1 VNEEAA
7 DYAVNLGRVAD
18 ALAATDPLAAP
29 ARVLAELQDVDI
41 PTDARLLS
49 APRLVS
55 LAAAASRGAA
65 VSSRLEL
72 YPRGMAAT
80 KTVQLALGALVGA
93 DQLTPEQIQERVAG
107 RYPESEKLPPRP
119 ALDGVLADAGWDV
132 EWQAHLVGGRGA
144 YVPRSSA
151 GLGVTS
157 EAFLTRISTTR
168 TPVREVTPELA
179 DARRFEERLEYAAA
193 HGSFLALKVRP
204 KLMLR
209 AERELAARF
218 PVSRQSVE
226 KLLVQAMKEEAASVG
241 ADWDVVMRADASPRD
256 SIEWKNLL
264 MLVRRAIS
272 RVEQQLLATPADRTL
287 LLVNPGLL
295 ARYDQLEVLDRLR
308 NQIGRPGSPRGAWV
322 LVPADD
328 AQVLPVLD
336 GKPIP
341 VITAG
346 EWANIPE
353 PWLQN
358 IHRGS

>member
-1 VNEEAA
+1 V
-7 DYAVNLGRVAD
+7 DLGRVAD

-29 ARVLAELQDVDI
+29 SRVLAELQDVDV
-41 PTDARLLS
+41 PSDARLLPP
-49 APRLVS
+49 PRLVT

-80 KTVQLALGALVGA
+80 KAVQLALGALVGA

-132 EWQAHLVGGRGA
+132 EWQPHLGGGRGA
-144 YVPRSSA
+144 FVPRSPA

-168 TPVREVTPELA
+168 TPVREVTPEVA

-226 KLLVQAMKEEAASVG
+226 K
-241 ADWDVVMRADASPRD
+241 PR
-256 SIEWKNLL
+256 E
-264 MLVRRAIS
+264 
-272 RVEQQLLATPADRTL
+272 
-287 LLVNPGLL
+287 
-295 ARYDQLEVLDRLR
+295 Y
-308 NQIGRPGSPRGAWV
+308 
-322 LVPADD
+322 
-328 AQVLPVLD
+328 
-336 GKPIP
+336 
-341 VITAG
+341 
-346 EWANIPE
+346 
-353 PWLQN
+353 
-358 IHRGS
+358 